1 VAKTFR
7 MGVVRRV
14 GNVFVT
20 LLIRTNLAPRANVLL
35 TTTGRKSGLRRTNP
49 VQLATEGERK
59 WLVAPY
65 GVVPWVRNV
74 RASKTATLTRGSK
87 SEDYMVREVTADE
100 AAPILKQYV
109 AAIPIV
115 LPYFEAAKDSDIEAF
130 KAEADRHPVFELIR
144 A

>member
-1 VAKTFR
+1 

-20 LLIRTNLAPRANVLL
+20 LLIRTKLAPRANVLL
-35 TTTGRKSGLRRTNP
+35 TTTGRKSGLPRTNP
-49 VQLATEGERK
+49 VQLVTEGDRK

-74 RASKTATLTRGSK
+74 RASQRAMLTRGSK
-87 SEDYMVREVTADE
+87 SEDYLVREVTDKE

-109 AAIPIV
+109 SATPIV
-115 LPYFEAAKDSDIEAF
+115 LPYFDAGKDSDLAAF
-130 KAEADRHPVFELIR
+130 EAEAERHPVFELIHT
-144 A
+144 